1 MGEMKPRDRVL
12 DQLKGKKV
20 DRIPCYSGMGNI
32 TLEGIK
38 QVGNPRF
45 ADIHRDAK
53 LMAKVASSTYK
64 IFGYEC
70 AVLPYDLGV
79 EAEALGSE
87 VNFYT
92 HRDDIVYPT
101 VKTKLVKSGEE
112 VKIPE
117 NFEEKGRLPLIAE
130 AIELA
135 KEDVGDQ
142 VAVGSFV
149 NGPFTLAGQIMD
161 LNDLLKVAFKKP
173 EAITAITEK
182 LVDVIGMITK
192 VWEDAGVDFITVRE
206 EGAPADVISP
216 RMFKSLVMTNLT
228 KTIDNIKVPKILHIC
243 GDTNP
248 VVDLMAQCHAD
259 AISVEKKCDLVKSRA
274 KIGPNV
280 LLFGDIDPFGLLCS
294 GKPEEVKAA
303 VKAAIEKGVNAV
315 MPGCDLWPD
324 FPSANMRA
332 MIEATKEYGRLT

>member
-1 MGEMKPRDRVL
+1 
-12 DQLKGKKV
+12 
-20 DRIPCYSGMGNI
+20 MGNI

-38 QVGNPRF
+38 QCGNPRF
-45 ADIHRDAK
+45 ADIHRDTD
-53 LMAKVASSTYK
+53 LMAKMAASSYK

-87 VNFYT
+87 INFYT

-112 VKIPE
+112 VDIPE

-130 AIELA
+130 AIEKT
-135 KEDVGDQ
+135 KEDVGDE
-142 VAVGSFV
+142 VPVGSFV

-173 EAITAITEK
+173 EAITTITDR
-182 LVDVIGMITK
+182 LVDVIAIITK
-192 VWEDAGVDFITVRE
+192 VWEDAGVDYITVRE

-216 RMFKSLVMTNLT
+216 RMFKSLVMENLT
-228 KTIDNIKVPKILHIC
+228 KSIDNINVPKILHIC

-248 VVDLMAQCHAD
+248 IVDLMAQCHAD
-259 AISVEKKCDLVKSRA
+259 AISVEKKCDLVQARE
-274 KIGPNV
+274 KIGPDV
-280 LLFGDIDPFGLLCS
+280 LLFGDIDPFGLLCNE
-294 GKPEEVKAA
+294 KPPAVEKA
-303 VKAAIEKGVNAV
+303 VKEAIEKGVNAV

-324 FPSANMRA
+324 FPPENMRA
-332 MIEATKEYGRLT
+332 MIEATKKYGAFT